1 MNATNVEF
9 YRNIKVERFKEFADL
24 IGLGSSV
31 DVDVIYPKIKDA
43 KVIYELGAGYGR
55 VVSALLRKGFTGRVV
70 ALERSPEL
78 VSYLKVHLPPE
89 VTIRQEDYKCFEAKE
104 KPDVFMWMWSGVLE
118 LSRTEQERAII
129 YLAKKLPLTG
139 RLIAEIP
146 LEIRYVGRDM
156 QNRKIKVQTEWGT
169 FDGYLPTHEELARY
183 AKKAGFRNLE
193 RVEYQTS
200 VGLHRCFYVMQ
211 K

>member
-55 VVSALLRKGFTGRVV
+55 VVSALLRKGFAGRVV

-89 VTIRQEDYKCFEAKE
+89 VTIRQDDYKCFEAKE

-118 LSRTEQERAII
+118 LSRSEQERAIA

-169 FDGYLPTHEELARY
+169 FDGYLPTHEELAHY

-200 VGLHRCFYVMQ
+200 ANLHRCFYVMQ